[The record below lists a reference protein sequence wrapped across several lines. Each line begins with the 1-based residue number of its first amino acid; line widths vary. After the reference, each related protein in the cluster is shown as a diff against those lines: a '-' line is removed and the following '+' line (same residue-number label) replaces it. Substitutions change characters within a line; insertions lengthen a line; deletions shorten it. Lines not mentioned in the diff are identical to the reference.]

1 MSPSPGRGTAGP
13 DVLKVCGRAQRS
25 RAGCRARQ
33 TRRKAGGRTPVFTS
47 HSGNA
52 IFKPHYSRVHSLQMV
67 RSRLGVGSG
76 LTGDEERC
84 RILPRVPL
92 PSSFLCLTPNSVS
105 EVAGKRR
112 GDPAWSSP
120 SCFCAPEW
128 LHNPNQTRRTGRS
141 FCAPPKR
148 MKTMGN
154 RILKAQRVKL
164 ILLCVLVRV
173 RLGTHISVR
182 IRSSPERRNWARPG
196 SAGSVFLFFMS
207 EPKPRLTQFYA
218 EALSHAV
225 VVTVVTA
232 CCYCGVQ
239 ALSGKSQTPSSEQ
252 ETG

>member
-52 IFKPHYSRVHSLQMV
+52 IFKPHYSRGAPVWNVRLQPVHSLQLV

-84 RILPRVPL
+84 RIVPRVPL
-92 PSSFLCLTPNSVS
+92 LSSFLCLTPNSVS

-120 SCFCAPEW
+120 SCFCAPQW

-154 RILKAQRVKL
+154 QILKAQRVKL
-164 ILLCVLVRV
+164 ILLAVFWLDCGSERIFLCESDLVQRE
-173 RLGTHISVR
+173 GT
-182 IRSSPERRNWARPG
+182 EPG
-196 SAGSVFLFFMS
+196 PDLQDQSFCFSCLNPNRDWHSFML
-207 EPKPRLTQFYA
+207 EHWVMQ
-218 EALSHAV
+218 
-225 VVTVVTA
+225 
-232 CCYCGVQ
+232 
-239 ALSGKSQTPSSEQ
+239 
-252 ETG
+252 